1 MIVIS
6 IISGALILGLSLAEQ
21 TLAMEENIIQH
32 HIVVANVASQSIEA
46 GYFVQ
51 IWPFETLKEISECE
65 SVLFWWV
72 VKPDGEILRADDTA
86 MWGKQITDESLSTSK
101 TIVKDSVSPKT
112 GETIKLIVHPLDI
125 GEEGEQWTFYLGI
138 SLESVVDAR
147 NKMIVDGVG
156 FFIVI
161 LIVIIFISFYFT
173 RTVTR
178 PITTLT
184 EGAKAISQGDLD
196 YNIKIKT
203 EDEIGKLADA
213 FNKMTKDLKKSR
225 SELENYSKDLEKE
238 VEERTRELNEKIT
251 ELKQGEAATLS
262 ILEDMHITYEGL
274 ITSQKRIKLQNIKL
288 KKLDRIKSDF
298 LNVTSHELRTPMS
311 AIKGYIQMVM
321 KQTLGGITEEQEK
334 ALNIVLRNTD
344 RLDHLIQDI
353 LDISR
358 LESGTMKFIPEKT
371 DIKRMVEET
380 VETMQS
386 SADLK
391 HITINAEVEDMMPE
405 LTIDQERVKQVII
418 NITSNAIKFSPD
430 GSIINIRAKKD
441 KNNILFEV
449 QDFGRGIPENKQK
462 KIFETFYQ
470 VDSGMDRKF
479 GGAGLGLAI
488 SRGIILTHGGQIWTD
503 SIVEKGSTF
512 YFTLP
517 IRSVINLE
525 EKFKGIDIF
534 GLGTGGI

>member
-1 MIVIS
+1 MIIVS
-6 IISGALILGLSLAEQ
+6 IISGTLILGISLAEQ
-21 TLAMEENIIQH
+21 TSSMEENIIQH

-46 GYFVQ
+46 GYFAQ

-86 MWGKQITDESLSTSK
+86 MWGKQINDESLGTSK
-101 TIVKDSVSPKT
+101 TVVKDSVSPKT
-112 GETIKLIVHPLDI
+112 GENIKLIVHPLDI

-161 LIVIIFISFYFT
+161 LIVVIFISFYFT
-173 RTVTR
+173 KTVTR

-184 EGAKAISQGDLD
+184 EGAKAISQGDLE
-196 YNIKIKT
+196 YNIKIETK
-203 EDEIGKLADA
+203 DEIGKLADA
-213 FNKMTKDLKKSR
+213 FNKMSGKLKESR
-225 SELENYSKDLEKE
+225 SKLENYSKNLEKQ

-251 ELKQGEAATLS
+251 ESKQSEAATLS
-262 ILEDMHITYEGL
+262 ILEDMHIIHEGL
-274 ITSQKRIKLQNIKL
+274 IKSQKRIKLQNIKL

-311 AIKGYIQMVM
+311 AIKGYVQMVM
-321 KQTLGGITEEQEK
+321 KQTLGNITEEQKK

-371 DIKRMVEET
+371 DIKTMVKET

-391 HITINAEVEDMMPE
+391 HITINAEIEDEMPE
-405 LTIDQERVKQVII
+405 LTIDQERIKQVII
-418 NITSNAIKFSPD
+418 NIISNAIKFSPD
-430 GSIINIRAKKD
+430 GSIINVQAKKD
-441 KNNILFEV
+441 KNNILFGV
-449 QDFGRGIPENKQK
+449 QDFGRGIPEDKQK

-488 SRGIILTHGGQIWTD
+488 SRGIVLAHGGQIWAD
-503 SIVEKGSTF
+503 SIIGKGSTF

-517 IRSVINLE
+517 LRSVVDLE
-525 EKFKGIDIF
+525 EKFKEIDIF
-534 GLGTGGI
+534 GLKPGGI